1 MAAPSSS
8 DPFYVVKE
16 EVNDT
21 LKTAERKYR
30 QCKVSGSA
38 TVLEELKDDVE
49 GLRYMLQEIK
59 RSVDTASKNPNRF
72 RLTNAEIHD
81 RKAWMDH
88 VGQRVEQLSSNI
100 WTISQRS
107 RVSPYGETRDVE
119 NDRFIETEMSHQ
131 EQIVARQ
138 DQDLDVLGDHVL
150 RIGELGREMGQ
161 ELDVQGQLL
170 DDFGYEM
177 QGTQTR
183 LAAAQRKVQALN
195 KTSFVAAAPVRAK
208 ASTVTSTNRR
218 SLRLTVVAAKG
229 KQRMRRGQGNSG
241 MAMPSVPT
249 PPVDPDN
256 VEFVIFVRSKKL
268 LQWMPLSV
276 MKGGGPANMLV
287 KAMENDLGKKMYGN
301 TLVENVGNAIY
312 KDKDAIERSI
322 RAQFPMFKA
331 TQEFEYGF
339 KIRDKED
346 PKSWYL
352 AKDIQVIP
360 PASELG
366 NTPIDKVNS
375 FFQDMGKNL
384 GLGN

>member
-1 MAAPSSS
+1 M
-8 DPFYVVKE
+8 
-16 EVNDT
+16 
-21 LKTAERKYR
+21 
-30 QCKVSGSA
+30 
-38 TVLEELKDDVE
+38 
-49 GLRYMLQEIK
+49 
-59 RSVDTASKNPNRF
+59 
-72 RLTNAEIHD
+72 NAC
-81 RKAWMDH
+81 R
-88 VGQRVEQLSSNI
+88 
-100 WTISQRS
+100 
-107 RVSPYGETRDVE
+107 
-119 NDRFIETEMSHQ
+119 
-131 EQIVARQ
+131 
-138 DQDLDVLGDHVL
+138 
-150 RIGELGREMGQ
+150 
-161 ELDVQGQLL
+161 
-170 DDFGYEM
+170 
-177 QGTQTR
+177 
-183 LAAAQRKVQALN
+183 ALN